1 MTLPI
6 HTLPIIERWDCHQC
20 GACCRGSLVPLSD
33 DDLARLKAQKW
44 QQRDE
49 FKHTPI
55 IVRDGWLAGG
65 YRLAHRPDGSCVF
78 LMPDGLCRI
87 HKELG
92 FDAKPLICRTFPL
105 QIIPRDNGAYLT
117 LRRACPSA
125 AADRGRPVADQLSF
139 ARELAREGHLAETPA
154 DAPPIKPGE
163 VRSWLVARRLLQTL
177 GRLLT
182 DEHYPPVRRLV
193 HSVVLTRLLSQA
205 KTRPM
210 TDQRLVELF
219 EVLEQNVAAE
229 AATFF
234 EDRRAPNMSARVLF
248 RQTAADFL
256 RLHPGFIAEPGMR
269 PSWRDRWRL
278 VVAGW
283 KFVRGSGSLPDLHP
297 RFPPVTF
304 EQLEQPL
311 GVLDPAVYQPLAR
324 MIETT
329 ALSWCYALANR
340 RGWSI
345 VESVWMLA
353 LLYPVGLWLLRW
365 RSAGGAPRANHMP
378 EIITALDRGQ
388 GFAPLARGKQRRR
401 VRLLAGMDELERLI
415 IWYAR

>member
-1 MTLPI
+1 MALPI
-6 HTLPIIERWDCHQC
+6 HTLPVVERWDCHQC

-44 QQRDE
+44 EERDE
-49 FKHTPI
+49 FKHTPV
-55 IVRDGWLAGG
+55 IVRDGWLSSG
-65 YRLAHRPDGSCVF
+65 YRLAHRADGSCVF

-92 FDAKPLICRTFPL
+92 FAAKPLICRTFPL
-105 QIIPRDNGAYLT
+105 QIIPRDNAAYLT
-117 LRRACPSA
+117 IRRACPSA
-125 AADRGRPVADQLSF
+125 AADCGRPVAEQLSF

-163 VRSWLVARRLLQTL
+163 LRSWQVARRLLQTL
-177 GRLLT
+177 ARLLT
-182 DEHYPPVRRLV
+182 DERYPTVRRLV

-205 KTRPM
+205 RTRPM
-210 TDQRLVELF
+210 TDERLMELF
-219 EVLEQNVAAE
+219 EVLEQNVAEE
-229 AATFF
+229 AAEFF
-234 EDRRAPNMSARVLF
+234 QDRRPPNASAQVFF
-248 RQTAADFL
+248 RQSAADFL
-256 RLHPGFIAEPGMR
+256 RLHPGFVAEEGSHPG
-269 PSWRDRWRL
+269 WRDRWRL
-278 VVAGW
+278 AVAGW
-283 KFVRGSGSLPDLHP
+283 KFVRGSGQLPELHP
-297 RFPPVTF
+297 RFPQATF

-311 GVLDPAVYQPLAR
+311 GVLDPTIYQPLSR

-345 VESVWMLA
+345 VESLGMLS

-365 RSAGGAPRANHMP
+365 RSAGNSPRAEYMP

-401 VRLLAGMDELERLI
+401 VQLLVRMEELERLI